1 MIRLLTNAGAICVNM
16 IFIFKKDL
24 YSLRFITILGTG
36 AVVYNSLVILVT
48 AFIGFKYEKAGETHD
63 VLPIISP
70 DKDYSLLKWANFDN
84 PWLQLV
90 GFASTIFCY
99 VNHQMVFPISQELA
113 NPTMRRLHKIFDR
126 AHISE
131 ALIYMVVG
139 VMGYL
144 LLFQEKHID
153 SIVLQSI
160 TTTPMLIGKI
170 SPNIGKM
177 LMLITLF
184 FAVPLNMLPAR

>member
-1 MIRLLTNAGAICVNM
+1 LLRKSSNGFPDIPRVGES
-16 IFIFKKDL
+16 DL
-24 YSLRFITILGTG
+24 S
-36 AVVYNSLVILVT
+36 
-48 AFIGFKYEKAGETHD
+48 
-63 VLPIISP
+63 
-70 DKDYSLLKWANFDN
+70 
-84 PWLQLV
+84 
-90 GFASTIFCY
+90 
-99 VNHQMVFPISQELA
+99 
-113 NPTMRRLHKIFDR
+113 RRLHKIFDR